1 MFGSIVKLM
10 RYLFNYSDRE
20 VRRCRAVAV
29 RINELEPAYQK
40 MSDDELRARTPYFKQ
55 QLEQGAELDDIL
67 IDAFA
72 TVRETSRRVLNMRH
86 FDVQLIGGMVLHEGK
101 IAEMKTGEGKTLVA
115 TLPLYLNALTGKG
128 AHLVTVND
136 YLARRDSEWMGR
148 IYRFLGLSVGLVLNQ
163 MEPAERRVSYG
174 ADITYGTNNEF
185 GFDYLRDNMAVS
197 LEEQVQ
203 RAFNYAI
210 VDEVDSILIDE
221 ARTPLIISGPA
232 ENATSK
238 YYEISTIAKQLRR
251 EIDYQV
257 DEKART
263 VAITEEGVARVEKLC
278 NISNWYESS
287 NIKNVHLL
295 NQSLKAHNLF
305 KLDRDYVVKEGEVII
320 VDEFTGRLMIGRRY
334 SEGLHQAIEA
344 KEGVKILRENQTLA
358 TITLQNYFRM
368 YKKLAGMTGTAETEA
383 REFGEIYKLPTVVI
397 PTNSDLIRQDAA
409 DVIYKNEKA
418 KYKAVV
424 DEIESV
430 HKERKQPMLV
440 GTISIEKSELL
451 GDMLKKRGIQCNILN
466 AKYHEKEAEIVSQA
480 GRKGAITIAT
490 NMAGR
495 GTDIV
500 LGGNPE
506 MLIKMEANNIEDEN
520 EKKKMLEKYK
530 QACAAEKEEVLK
542 SGGLYII
549 GTERH
554 ESRRIDNQL
563 RGRSGRQGDPG
574 LTRFFLSLED
584 DLLRLFGSDR
594 ISGLMETFGM
604 EEDVPIESRLVSGAI
619 ESAQKRVEARNF
631 DIRKHVLKYDD
642 VMNSQREAIY
652 KQRQQILETTDV
664 TDIMMEMFEEVI
676 ENMITAHINFEHYEE
691 ERDYAKL
698 CEQFYAFFE
707 VKIDIAS
714 ISELDQ
720 EELFEKLLEEAK
732 KAYDAKRSAIG
743 AEVFLNLQKYIML
756 KMIDDSWKEHL
767 TAMDDLEEGIGLRAY
782 GQKDPL
788 VEYKIEGTQ
797 MFEEMINGIKES
809 VIGMLFKLRPVEKEE
824 AEELKPKK
832 QVIYTNRDDS
842 IAQKTI
848 KRDSAKVGRNDA
860 CPCGSGQK
868 YKKCCGKDK

>member
-1 MFGSIVKLM
+1 MFTPIVKLM

-20 VRRCRAVAV
+20 VRRCRAIAA
-29 RINELEPAYQK
+29 RINELEPGFEK
-40 MSDDELRARTPYFKQ
+40 LSDSELQAKTPYFKQ
-55 QLEQGAELDDIL
+55 MLERGADCDDIL
-67 IDAFA
+67 VEAFA
-72 TVRETSRRVLNMRH
+72 TVREASRRILNMRH
-86 FDVQLIGGMVLHEGK
+86 FDVQLIGGIILHEGK

-115 TLPLYLNALTGKG
+115 TLPLYLNALAGRG

-136 YLARRDSEWMGR
+136 YLARRDSEWMGK
-148 IYRFLGLSVGLVLNQ
+148 IYKFLGLSVGLILNQ
-163 MEPAERRVSYG
+163 MEPPARRVSYG
-174 ADITYGTNNEF
+174 SDITYGTNNEF
-185 GFDYLRDNMAVS
+185 GFDYLRDNMAVDPD
-197 LEEQVQ
+197 EQVQ

-238 YYEISTIAKQLRR
+238 YYEISNVAKQLRR

-263 VAITEEGVARVEKLC
+263 VAITEEGVARVEKMC
-278 NISNWYESS
+278 NVANWYESS

-295 NQSLKAHNLF
+295 NQALKAYNLF
-305 KLDRDYVVKEGEVII
+305 KLDRDYVVKDGEVII

-368 YKKLAGMTGTAETEA
+368 YKKLAGMTGTAETES
-383 REFGEIYKLPTVVI
+383 REFGEIYKLSTVVI
-397 PTNSDLIRQDAA
+397 PTNRDLVRQDAP
-409 DVIYKNEKA
+409 DVIYKSENA

-424 DEIESV
+424 EEISEV
-430 HKERKQPMLV
+430 YKERKQPMLV

-451 GDMLKKRGIQCNILN
+451 GDMLKKRGIHCNILN

-495 GTDIV
+495 GTDII

-506 MLIKMEANNIEDEN
+506 MLVKAEANNVEDEN
-520 EKKKMLEKYK
+520 EKAKLLEKYR
-530 QACAAEKEEVLK
+530 QICAAEKQEVLAA
-542 SGGLYII
+542 GGLYII

-594 ISGLMETFGM
+594 ISGLMNTFGM
-604 EEDVPIESRLVSGAI
+604 EEDVPIESGLVSRAI
-619 ESAQKRVEARNF
+619 ESAQKRVEGRNF

-642 VMNSQREAIY
+642 VMNGQREAIY
-652 KQRQQILETTDV
+652 KQRKQILETKDV
-664 TDIMMEMFEEVI
+664 TDIMIEMFEEII
-676 ENMITAHINFEHYEE
+676 ETMITAHIDFERYEE
-691 ERDYAKL
+691 ERDYGKL
-698 CEQFYAFFE
+698 CEQFHAFFE
-707 VKIDIAS
+707 VKIDQAAI
-714 ISELDQ
+714 IELNQ
-720 EELFEKLLEEAK
+720 QELFDKLLDEAK
-732 KAYDAKRSAIG
+732 SAYNVKREAIG
-743 AEVFLNLQKYIML
+743 EEVFLNLQKYIML

-809 VIGMLFKLRPVEKEE
+809 VIGMLFKLKPIEKE
-824 AEELKPKK
+824 AEEVKPKK

-842 IAQKTI
+842 ISQKTI
-848 KRDSAKVGRNDA
+848 RRDSAKIGRNDL

-868 YKKCCGKDK
+868 YKKCCGK